1 MMRQPMRGLIVT
13 SALVV
18 VLAGTAVATPGRNL
32 TPSILSRATLTERVH
47 FNTGDVKF
55 QTKEPVDFV
64 TQTIRF
70 DAGSSSGW
78 HSHPGVVLVSVTSGE
93 LTHYASDCSSET
105 VSAGEAFA
113 ESGDH
118 PTLVNSVN
126 GAVVHVTYVV
136 PDGTPNT
143 GLRVDR
149 PNPGCLVD

>member
-1 MMRQPMRGLIVT
+1 MRHPIRGLIVT
-13 SALVV
+13 GALVV
-18 VLAGTAVATPGRNL
+18 LFAGTAVATPGRNASG
-32 TPSILSRATLTERVH
+32 TFLSRATLTERVH

-64 TQTIRF
+64 TQTISF
-70 DAGSSSGW
+70 GAGSSSGW

-93 LTHYASDCSSET
+93 LTHYASDCSFET

-136 PDGTPNT
+136 PDGTPN
-143 GLRVDR
+143 GSLRVDR
-149 PNPGCLVD
+149 PNPGCPVD

>member
-1 MMRQPMRGLIVT
+1 MMRHPMRGLIVT
-13 SALVV
+13 GALLVV
-18 VLAGTAVATPGRNL
+18 FAGTAVATPPRNASGTFL
-32 TPSILSRATLTERVH
+32 TRATLTERVH

-64 TQTIRF
+64 TQTISF
-70 DAGSSSGW
+70 HAGSSSGW

-93 LTHYASDCSSET
+93 LTHYASDCSFET

-136 PDGTPNT
+136 PDGTPNG

-149 PNPGCLVD
+149 PNPGCPVD